1 MAESA
6 SSEQNL
12 QYPFHTRN
20 LEGPECIQAKDI
32 VIIKCI
38 LIEEFMKVPLKYRC
52 PLMRYV
58 VKGRDH
64 CTHQNG
70 ICTDMETFRQIH

>member
-38 LIEEFMKVPLKYRC
+38 LIEEFM
-52 PLMRYV
+52 
-58 VKGRDH
+58 
-64 CTHQNG
+64 
-70 ICTDMETFRQIH
+70 